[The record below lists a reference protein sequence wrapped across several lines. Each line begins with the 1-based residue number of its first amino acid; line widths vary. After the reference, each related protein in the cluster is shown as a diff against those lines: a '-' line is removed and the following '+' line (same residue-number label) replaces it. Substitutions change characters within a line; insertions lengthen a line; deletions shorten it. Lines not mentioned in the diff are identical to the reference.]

1 MTLFG
6 DLHDLMKPP
15 ALYERTD
22 AAFWDDEHISRGMLA
37 AHLDPEFE
45 GASRS
50 FAFMDRSVDWICA
63 TAPPATHPR
72 LLDLGCGPGL
82 YAERFARAGY
92 AVTGVDLSPRSL
104 DHARR
109 SANEQGLAIDYRCRN
124 YLELDLDGS
133 FDIAV
138 MIYCD
143 YGALSS
149 DERRVVLRRVRERLR
164 PGGALALDVFS
175 RRKLEAFE
183 ERTTWEEHPAG
194 GFWNAGPHFEVQRCR
209 RFSEC
214 VSLEQI
220 AVIASEGATSYH
232 LWNTYFTPATLSAE
246 LEEAGFEAVELV
258 GDAAREPHDLRGFAQ
273 VCDRQGRAMTRI
285 VSCRDGAGR
294 PF

>member
-164 PGGALALDVFS
+164 PFESSALFLDWWRFAGAAPEDGFSFPSGHMTAASAAMAALMLAYRNWKTVLGGSLVMLVMGAARCYLVVHYPTDVLAGLLVGALAAVAAQLLVSFAF
-175 RRKLEAFE
+175 RRYGE
-183 ERTTWEEHPAG
+183 
-194 GFWNAGPHFEVQRCR
+194 R
-209 RFSEC
+209 RF
-214 VSLEQI
+214 
-220 AVIASEGATSYH
+220 
-232 LWNTYFTPATLSAE
+232 
-246 LEEAGFEAVELV
+246 
-258 GDAAREPHDLRGFAQ
+258 ARPRHACAPVR
-273 VCDRQGRAMTRI
+273 RRR
-285 VSCRDGAGR
+285 
-294 PF
+294 

>member
-164 PGGALALDVFS
+164 PGGALALVVFS
-175 RRKLEAFE
+175 RR
-183 ERTTWEEHPAG
+183 
-194 GFWNAGPHFEVQRCR
+194 
-209 RFSEC
+209 
-214 VSLEQI
+214 
-220 AVIASEGATSYH
+220 
-232 LWNTYFTPATLSAE
+232 
-246 LEEAGFEAVELV
+246 
-258 GDAAREPHDLRGFAQ
+258 
-273 VCDRQGRAMTRI
+273 
-285 VSCRDGAGR
+285 
-294 PF
+294 